1 VSDLF
6 SELNDLPHNAL
17 PYDGVVN
24 YHGPIFPFD
33 TSNHYYQ
40 ILLQTIDWK
49 NDISNMFGKQIITA
63 RKVAWYGDFEYSYTY
78 SNVTKKALIWTK
90 ELLELKAIVEK
101 ETTSTY
107 NSCLLNLYHNGN
119 EGMGYH
125 SDDETTLK
133 KHADIASL
141 SFGAD
146 RKFSFKHKKSKEVV
160 SLLLEN
166 ASLLVMK
173 EKTQT
178 HWMHRLPLS
187 KKCHSPRINLT
198 FRTIESKN

>member
-1 VSDLF
+1 
-6 SELNDLPHNAL
+6 
-17 PYDGVVN
+17 
-24 YHGPIFPFD
+24 
-33 TSNHYYQ
+33 
-40 ILLQTIDWK
+40 
-49 NDISNMFGKQIITA
+49 
-63 RKVAWYGDFEYSYTY
+63 
-78 SNVTKKALIWTK
+78 
-90 ELLELKAIVEK
+90 
-101 ETTSTY
+101 
-107 NSCLLNLYHNGN
+107 
-119 EGMGYH
+119 MGYH

-173 EKTQT
+173 EETQT
-178 HWMHRLPLS
+178 HWMHRLPLT